1 MGNSNSTA
9 EEGIS
14 KLIKNKSLITK
25 YLNKSVLNKN
35 FMNNRILNV
44 KVPGNEIEQNS
55 SFYIYNIEGFFDIE
69 KGIYFSLIQLLEI
82 IQLSEENNI
91 QIKDYKDLE
100 LKVYNFMCALQ
111 LVNTICNLSSS
122 KTIISE
128 QEKKDNCVCV
138 CTMTEEKKTQSFDFS
153 LNNILNIS
161 WNKREEKTLKQEEK
175 KNLENEIN
183 NIDFSNIPTILSLV
197 VILNEILKPCIGK
210 IKNSRLKKT
219 IDWLSNIIP
228 FDELKEIAYY
238 SLRAISGTLSGIT
251 NILNGISNFKNNKIL
266 SILNVTTGL
275 LEFGKVGIDSLITY
289 NKYKTLKSTKKRT
302 KAQDNFLKLT
312 NKMELLF
319 IELIKSNFEGL
330 KTNNIII
337 LGIDESEGNYNE
349 GTDLQLCKIDNIDNY
364 AKCLNDNE
372 EDRVKYIKN
381 MIYFYN
387 NILPKFS
394 QLTEKEGKDKKESF
408 DFLLTLQEFI
418 IENCNNKD
426 FWIKINQEYI
436 EKFIDNMEK
445 VYENGKKYFK
455 DNGNEIKKKIIESLE
470 KEGEKTQIKKK
481 TLNSCKSVSNIK
493 DCKPPAPIIDTED
506 SELKTSG
513 IYIKKNM
520 KNYKKYSLKNSRKLM
535 RKNTEESPE
544 NYIIQKDKNEY

>member
-1 MGNSNSTA
+1 M
-9 EEGIS
+9 
-14 KLIKNKSLITK
+14 
-25 YLNKSVLNKN
+25 
-35 FMNNRILNV
+35 
-44 KVPGNEIEQNS
+44 
-55 SFYIYNIEGFFDIE
+55 
-69 KGIYFSLIQLLEI
+69 
-82 IQLSEENNI
+82 
-91 QIKDYKDLE
+91 
-100 LKVYNFMCALQ
+100 
-111 LVNTICNLSSS
+111 
-122 KTIISE
+122 
-128 QEKKDNCVCV
+128 
-138 CTMTEEKKTQSFDFS
+138 
-153 LNNILNIS
+153 
-161 WNKREEKTLKQEEK
+161 
-175 KNLENEIN
+175 ENEIN
-183 NIDFSNIPTILSLV
+183 NIDFSNIPNILSLAF
-197 VILNEILKPCIGK
+197 ILIEILKPCISK
-210 IKNSRLKKT
+210 IKIFRLKKT

-337 LGIDESEGNYNE
+337 LGIDESKGNYNE
-349 GTDLQLCKIDNIDNY
+349 GTDLQLCKIDDIDNY

-372 EDRVKYIKN
+372 EDRVKCIKN

-481 TLNSCKSVSNIK
+481 NFKFL
-493 DCKPPAPIIDTED
+493 
-506 SELKTSG
+506 
-513 IYIKKNM
+513 
-520 KNYKKYSLKNSRKLM
+520 
-535 RKNTEESPE
+535 
-544 NYIIQKDKNEY
+544 

>member
-111 LVNTICNLSSS
+111 LVNTTCNLSSS

-138 CTMTEEKKTQSFDFS
+138 CTMAEEKKTQSFNFS

-161 WNKREEKTLKQEEK
+161 WNKSEEKTLKQEEK

-183 NIDFSNIPTILSLV
+183 NIDFSNIPNILSLAF
-197 VILNEILKPCIGK
+197 ILIEILKPCISK
-210 IKNSRLKKT
+210 IKIFRLKKT

-337 LGIDESEGNYNE
+337 LGIDESKGNYNE
-349 GTDLQLCKIDNIDNY
+349 GTDLQLCKIDDIDNY

-372 EDRVKYIKN
+372 EDRVKCIKN

-418 IENCNNKD
+418 I
-426 FWIKINQEYI
+426 
-436 EKFIDNMEK
+436 
-445 VYENGKKYFK
+445 
-455 DNGNEIKKKIIESLE
+455 
-470 KEGEKTQIKKK
+470 
-481 TLNSCKSVSNIK
+481 
-493 DCKPPAPIIDTED
+493 
-506 SELKTSG
+506 
-513 IYIKKNM
+513 
-520 KNYKKYSLKNSRKLM
+520 
-535 RKNTEESPE
+535 
-544 NYIIQKDKNEY
+544 